1 MLSGAAALVLLMA
14 TVLVAA
20 TGPAAA
26 AIALGVVSTL
36 VGVAAISFLI
46 AWIVRTD
53 EQPAARP
60 WRPPPRPRP
69 PRRPRPLQRPRPPR
83 GHRGPPGERWHR

>member
-1 MLSGAAALVLLMA
+1 MLSGAAALILLMA

-53 EQPAARP
+53 EEPAARP

-69 PRRPRPLQRPRPPR
+69 PPGRRPPR
-83 GHRGPPGERWHR
+83 GRRGPPGAR

>member
-1 MLSGAAALVLLMA
+1 MLSGAAALILLLA
-14 TVLVAA
+14 TVLVAG
-20 TGPAAA
+20 TGPTEAAV
-26 AIALGVVSTL
+26 ALGVVSTL

-53 EQPAARP
+53 EEPAARP

-69 PRRPRPLQRPRPPR
+69 PPGRRPPR
-83 GHRGPPGERWHR
+83 GRRGPPGAR

>member
-1 MLSGAAALVLLMA
+1 MLSGAAALILLMA

-69 PRRPRPLQRPRPPR
+69 PRWPRPPR
-83 GHRGPPGERWHR
+83 GHSGPPGGR

>member
-1 MLSGAAALVLLMA
+1 MLSGAAALILLMA

-36 VGVAAISFLI
+36 VGVGAISFLI

-60 WRPPPRPRP
+60 WRQPSRPRP
-69 PRRPRPLQRPRPPR
+69 PPQPHPPRRLRPPR
-83 GHRGPPGERWHR
+83 GRRGPPGGR